1 MLYLEVAFFYLILCE
16 NQPKA
21 LPSCEGPFGR
31 AGVANKTQ
39 PRHFLPTASGK
50 NLVFLDPL

>member
-1 MLYLEVAFFYLILCE
+1 MFYLEVAFFYLILCE

-21 LPSCEGPFGR
+21 LPSCGGPFGR